1 MTIAQQVET
10 LFGSKA
16 LTYFKNKQKGGSSNQ
31 NGSRYE
37 DFFSIMKLANLFRLL
52 VTDSK
57 NQNLEI
63 HAQAEG
69 FVDDLLIVDKS
80 VNYHQYF
87 QLKNTVN
94 IDWGN
99 GLKSISDDFHKQKL
113 LDDDI
118 GIKTT
123 CVFLVCSDQSKVNLL
138 KKKIPTH
145 ISDFSEVIFFPNSET
160 VNQLILSHDEFRQ
173 SIANICFSTDT
184 DKIEALAKIILG
196 HWSDKKTTVF
206 SVTALFLELQH
217 HFPNYLADVRVI
229 MELLPGVKSILSMI
243 PHFEYVIENGYFSWD
258 YGNGLDSGTLLYPV
272 NSKEFNDFQQQI
284 MTQQPTQFSELESIL
299 L

>member
-1 MTIAQQVET
+1 MTVAKQVET
-10 LFGSKA
+10 LFGSDA
-16 LTYFKNKQKGGSSNQ
+16 LTYFKNKQKGGASNQ

-37 DFFSIMKLANLFRLL
+37 DLFSIMKLANLFRLL
-52 VTDSK
+52 VADK

-69 FVDDLLIVDKS
+69 FVDDLLIADKS
-80 VNYHQYF
+80 VSYHQYF

-99 GLKSISDDFHKQKL
+99 GFKSISDDFHKQKL

-123 CVFLVCSDQSKVNLL
+123 RVFLVCSNQPKVNLL
-138 KKKIPTH
+138 KEKIPAH
-145 ISDFSEVIFFPNSET
+145 ISDFSNVIFFPNSET

-206 SVTALFLELQH
+206 SVTALFFELQH
-217 HFPNYLADVRVI
+217 HFPNYLADVGVI
-229 MELLPGVKSILSMI
+229 IELLPDAKIILSMI
-243 PHFEYVIENGYFSWD
+243 PYFEYVIENGYFSWD
-258 YGNGLDSGTLLYPV
+258 YCNGLDSGTLPYLL

-284 MTQQPTQFSELESIL
+284 MTQQPTQFSELESL
-299 L
+299 LS

>member
-10 LFGSKA
+10 LFGSEA
-16 LTYFKNKQKGGSSNQ
+16 LTYFKNKQKGGASNQ

-37 DFFSIMKLANLFRLL
+37 DLFSIMKLANLFRLL
-52 VTDSK
+52 VADK
-57 NQNLEI
+57 NQNIEI

-69 FVDDLLIVDKS
+69 FVDDLLIADKS
-80 VNYHQYF
+80 VNCHQYF

-94 IDWGN
+94 INWGN

-123 CVFLVCSDQSKVNLL
+123 RVFLVCSDQSKVNLL

-145 ISDFSEVIFFPNSET
+145 ISDFSDVVFFPNAET

-173 SIANICFSTDT
+173 SIASICFSTDT

-229 MELLPGVKSILSMI
+229 MKLLPGVKSILSMI
-243 PHFEYVIENGYFSWD
+243 PHFEYVIENGYFSWN

>member
-16 LTYFKNKQKGGSSNQ
+16 LTYFKNKQKGGSANQ

-37 DFFSIMKLANLFRLL
+37 DLFSIMKLATLFRLL
-52 VTDSK
+52 VADK

-69 FVDDLLIVDKS
+69 FVDDLLIADKS
-80 VNYHQYF
+80 ASCHQYF

-99 GLKSISDDFHKQKL
+99 GLKSISDDFYKQKL
-113 LDDDI
+113 LNDDL

-123 CVFLVCSDQSKVNLL
+123 RLFLICSNQPKVNLL

-145 ISDFSEVIFFPNSET
+145 ISDFSDVIFFPNAET
-160 VNQLILSHDEFRQ
+160 VNQLIFLHDEFRQ
-173 SIANICFSTDT
+173 AI
-184 DKIEALAKIILG
+184 
-196 HWSDKKTTVF
+196 
-206 SVTALFLELQH
+206 
-217 HFPNYLADVRVI
+217 
-229 MELLPGVKSILSMI
+229 
-243 PHFEYVIENGYFSWD
+243 
-258 YGNGLDSGTLLYPV
+258 
-272 NSKEFNDFQQQI
+272 
-284 MTQQPTQFSELESIL
+284 ESIISFYL
-299 L
+299 IHIKEYKRI